1 MSWTIEQQ
9 IDEIQFHI
17 DALRSIILANAM
29 NTRPCLEIQRTL
41 SFAMGVLRERR
52 EKLIRDHN
60 LSEYQQLDEESLT
73 E

>member
-29 NTRPCLEIQRTL
+29 NPRPCIEIQRTL

-52 EKLIRDHN
+52 ESLIREQYSNSNQIVDN
-60 LSEYQQLDEESLT
+60 NALID
-73 E
+73 